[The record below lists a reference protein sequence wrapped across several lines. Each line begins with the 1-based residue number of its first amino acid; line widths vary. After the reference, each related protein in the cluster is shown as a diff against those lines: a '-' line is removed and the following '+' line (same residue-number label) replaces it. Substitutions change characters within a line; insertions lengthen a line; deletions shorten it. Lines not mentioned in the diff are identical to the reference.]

1 MKRAARADTQVAHTT
16 KKGRAKVKVKYEH
29 FMLLYMLCL
38 FCVLN
43 HNVFCGHLVIV
54 QRSYF
59 GTENLFF
66 TFLWWKLPSP
76 LLYFV
81 CQLSISWNNW
91 MRDCEEGGGEV
102 GECVLWLELLT
113 IVSAISNFQYW
124 GHSHLMQSVQYQN
137 LQDNPK
143 TLYCIYFWPIV
154 SFLFLEISR
163 WGYSKVDFIKSNF
176 VDITNID

>member
-1 MKRAARADTQVAHTT
+1 
-16 KKGRAKVKVKYEH
+16 
-29 FMLLYMLCL
+29 MLCL
-38 FCVLN
+38 FWVITF
-43 HNVFCGHLVIV
+43 FCGHLIIG

-59 GTENLFF
+59 GTGNLFF
-66 TFLWWKLPSP
+66 TSLWWKLPSP

-81 CQLSISWNNW
+81 CQLSILWNNW
-91 MRDCEEGGGEV
+91 MRDCEEGGEV

-124 GHSHLMQSVQYQN
+124 GHSYLMQSVQYQN

-163 WGYSKVDFIKSNF
+163 WGYSKVDLIESNF
-176 VDITNID
+176 VAIKYWLKGRVEGPQWQYH